1 MEITVKTNLA
11 EFPGFIDKE
20 ILKQMRFATSVT
32 LYETAKQAQ
41 EAVRA
46 DLPHEFT
53 IRNNWVSRDISMVP
67 GSSRAIRNS
76 ASGISDMKVEVG
88 TVDEFMRRQ
97 AEGGV
102 KKPHKADS
110 VAIPI
115 REPKTEITT
124 KRKWPG
130 ALMKKPGYFV
140 WRYSDEYDH
149 YGIFYRV
156 RKTRLPIRLVYKMQ
170 PSVEVHGDW
179 DLLKVVYKKVLR
191 EYNGNF
197 HKAFADALATA
208 RIPKKYDDVW
218 EYAEAYHGDW

>member
-1 MEITVKTNLA
+1 MEITVETNLA
-11 EFPGFIDKE
+11 EFEGWIDKTV
-20 ILKQMRFATSVT
+20 LKQMRFATSVT

-53 IRNNWVSRDISMVP
+53 IRNNWVSRGIRMVP

-76 ASGISDMKVEVG
+76 ASGISDMKDEVG

-115 REPKTEITT
+115 REPKTEITSRKQWPRRVLKQART
-124 KRKWPG
+124 FLRRRADGKCYILQSTGSAPYPIKRLYSFEPEANVPKRWPCFEKADKLVG
-130 ALMKKPGYFV
+130 A
-140 WRYSDEYDH
+140 S
-149 YGIFYRV
+149 
-156 RKTRLPIRLVYKMQ
+156 
-170 PSVEVHGDW
+170 
-179 DLLKVVYKKVLR
+179 
-191 EYNGNF
+191 YNVNF
-197 HKAFADALATA
+197 NRAFEKAMATA
-208 RIPKKYDDVW
+208 K
-218 EYAEAYHGDW
+218 

>member
-11 EFPGFIDKE
+11 EFDGWIDNTV
-20 ILKQMRFATSVT
+20 LKQMRFATSVT

-53 IRNNWVSRDISMVP
+53 IRNNWVSRGIRMVP

-88 TVDEFMRRQ
+88 TVDEFMKMQ

-110 VAIPI
+110 VAIPN
-115 REPKTEITT
+115 REPKTEITS
-124 KRKWPG
+124 RKQWP
-130 ALMKKPGYFV
+130 
-140 WRYSDEYDH
+140 R
-149 YGIFYRV
+149 R
-156 RKTRLPIRLVYKMQ
+156 
-170 PSVEVHGDW
+170 
-179 DLLKVVYKKVLR
+179 LLKQPGTFLWRRNDGKRFILRRTGSAPYPIKRLYSFEPEVKVPKSWPFL
-191 EYNGNF
+191 EKVEKLVAASYNENF
-197 HKAFADALATA
+197 NKAFEKAMATA
-208 RIPKKYDDVW
+208 K
-218 EYAEAYHGDW
+218 